1 MKEAAIIARLMATAG
16 AATLS
21 IAMIQAGILE
31 KPADGNYD
39 GLPVPS
45 IRSDPKHVAVVQLSG
60 LSERL
65 IYDDDF
71 GWLWYDSDGPADGS
85 AS

>member
-1 MKEAAIIARLMATAG
+1 MIEAAIIARLMATAG

-21 IAMIQAGILE
+21 IAMMQAGLLE
-31 KPADGNYD
+31 NPADGNYTD

-45 IRSDPKHVAVVQLSG
+45 IRGDDRHVAVVQLSG
-60 LSERL
+60 LPERL

-71 GWLWYDSDGPADGS
+71 GWLWYDADGPRA
-85 AS
+85 